1 MINQFQGIG
10 NLGTAPV
17 LSIVPVGEEQRKVV
31 NMRVYFDRPVGEEFK
46 DKGGFWYSVDI
57 WGYRAEEA
65 LRVLKKGSRVFLTGS
80 LRQESWTDEGGEV
93 RSEQRL
99 SADYFFIDSVCIDSI
114 KYREKNQE
122 KSTANNNGDNKAG

>member
-17 LSIVPVGEEQRKVV
+17 LSIVPVGDEQRKVV

-99 SADYFFIDSVCIDSI
+99 SADYFFIDSVCIESI

-122 KSTANNNGDNKAG
+122 KSTVNNKSKK

>member
-17 LSIVPVGEEQRKVV
+17 LSIVPVGDEQRKVV
-31 NMRVYFDRPVGEEFK
+31 NMRVFFDRPVGEEFK

-99 SADYFFIDSVCIDSI
+99 SADYFFIDSVCIESI
-114 KYREKNQE
+114 KYRKKNQE
-122 KSTANNNGDNKAG
+122 KSIENNKAGK